1 MAGLD
6 DALRLIPVPF
16 LYKNSLNTFYVTGL
30 HFLGKSVVEGA
41 GITGTV
47 QCYLKIEFQEL
58 VINISL

>member
-6 DALRLIPVPF
+6 DGFEVIPVLF
-16 LYKNSLNTFYVTGL
+16 LYKNPLNSFYVTGL

-41 GITGTV
+41 GITGTA